1 MVSIMKKIKIFLAS
15 SITEFAEERNALELF
30 IRNVSDEF
38 EEKYDTKIIPLRCEN
53 IDPCMSKV
61 RKQDEYNQLIKDSEM
76 CFFIFF
82 THAGKYTQE
91 EFEIAY
97 EQFKNS
103 ENHKPKVYIYFKNLP
118 KDIKIEQ
125 SVKDFME
132 KVDKTYHHYYGTF
145 DHIDTIKLRILLN
158 LKLQE
163 MNFVKIE
170 INDYKCIVDG
180 KETLNLENVSE
191 FMNSDELKK
200 LKIEFVEVEE
210 RYYQMKAIYA
220 KGDFDDTF
228 HMEYSQLAA
237 KRQKLLDSIENLQ
250 KSIFDM
256 SLRLSYDE
264 VYGNITP
271 RMKEAYR
278 LLELGDSKGCI
289 EVLDEEELKE
299 DYLKLKERRKER
311 RLQEDKLSASCFIR
325 ENKLAID
332 VLMTMY
338 SYKDR
343 INEIDRRYN
352 IVVPEIEE
360 YLVELDTL
368 FDYAKYLYN
377 QNNYNRGIEII
388 EKLCLYWDDSIPKTS
403 KYNKADIYNLAA
415 SFYMQNK
422 NYEKAENLFKS
433 SIEIYEKFIRLASSE
448 SEMWGYKSFLALTLN
463 NFATLYSF
471 KEDYEAARKYFRL
484 SIKDYETLIKM
495 NFEAFVPTLAT
506 LYNNFANILRET
518 KHYEDAEK
526 IYNKSLEIYEKLSK
540 ENFQEYIS
548 DLALIYSNKAILFG
562 KSNRQI
568 EAEEMF
574 IKSIK
579 MYEELSISNPH
590 RYISKLANCYNNYS
604 VLYSHMGQNE
614 KVAQIILQSIKI
626 YEKSIKCEPQ
636 RYGQIYINQLQRLA
650 THYMISNQYNEAEN
664 LYIKIIDFCQ
674 QLIRINKKE
683 YEREIVKAYLFL
695 AHLYF
700 NTNRDNLAEEIIF
713 KAYPIAQKY
722 QAEDEICKEI
732 CENIE
737 D

>member
-145 DHIDTIKLRILLN
+145 DHIDTI
-158 LKLQE
+158 
-163 MNFVKIE
+163 
-170 INDYKCIVDG
+170 
-180 KETLNLENVSE
+180 
-191 FMNSDELKK
+191 ELKK

-526 IYNKSLEIYEKLSK
+526 IC
-540 ENFQEYIS
+540 
-548 DLALIYSNKAILFG
+548 NKAILFG

-722 QAEDEICKEI
+722 QDEDEICKEI
-732 CENIE
+732 S
-737 D
+737 DATV